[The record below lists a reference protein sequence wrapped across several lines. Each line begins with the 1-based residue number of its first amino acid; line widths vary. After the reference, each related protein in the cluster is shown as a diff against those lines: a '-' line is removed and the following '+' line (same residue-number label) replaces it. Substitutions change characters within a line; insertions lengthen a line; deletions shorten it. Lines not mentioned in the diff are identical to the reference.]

1 MTGYLLD
8 TNVVSELRKRD
19 RANQGVRAWF
29 EDHAHDE
36 IWLSVLVVA
45 ELGRGVRLLRRRD
58 AHAADRLDE
67 WLASLV
73 DRYSDRIIPIDLPIA
88 QRWSTIGV
96 PDPLPIIDGLLA
108 ATALH
113 HNLALVTRNT
123 TDVAR
128 SGALYL
134 NPFA

>member
-1 MTGYLLD
+1 M
-8 TNVVSELRKRD
+8 SELRKRD
-19 RANQGVRAWF
+19 RANHGVRTWF
-29 EDHAHDE
+29 EEHAGEE

-45 ELGRGVRLLRRRD
+45 ELGRGVQLLRRRD
-58 AHAADRLDE
+58 ATAGDRLNE

-73 DRYSDRIIPIDLPIA
+73 ARYSDRIIPIDLPVA
-88 QRWSTIGV
+88 QRWSTIGI

-113 HNLALVTRNT
+113 HNLTLVTRNT
-123 TDVAR
+123 IDVAR
-128 SGALYL
+128 SGASHL

>member
-1 MTGYLLD
+1 LTGYLLD

-19 RANQGVRAWF
+19 RANHGVRSWF
-29 EDHAHDE
+29 EEHAGEE

-45 ELGRGVRLLRRRD
+45 ELGRGVQLLRRRD
-58 AHAADRLDE
+58 ATASDQLDE

-73 DRYSDRIIPIDLPIA
+73 ARYSDRIIPIDLPIA
-88 QRWSTIGV
+88 QRWSTIGI

-113 HNLALVTRNT
+113 HNLTLVTRNT
-123 TDVAR
+123 IDVAR
-128 SGALYL
+128 SGASHL